1 MRRSPVGRISTPNR
15 SSASLTVERYR
26 YVVVGLETQATTL
39 ELGTGR
45 INSGTTLVSRIIIAT
60 GSVVPGR
67 LADGRTGREVRFN
80 TPQRSESGV
89 DGVCKMPL
97 GLGLVAECRFQDC
110 SNFLFHRA
118 TVFGC
123 PNSQSLLKSIFD
135 VAHRDA
141 NHVETSNYNRQ
152 VCRRA
157 MRTDAHALHGPM
169 PDRIGAM
176 AEFQSGLRRPR
187 VGYFGPLKNL
197 LWGVNPLLAAPAL
210 VGEGN
215 EQGS

>member
-1 MRRSPVGRISTPNR
+1 MHRSPVGRILTPNC

-26 YVVVGLETQATTL
+26 FVVVCLETQATTL

-45 INSGTTLVSRIIIAT
+45 INSGTTMVSRIIIAT
-60 GSVVPGR
+60 GSIVPGR
-67 LADGRTGREVRFN
+67 LADGRTGREDQFN
-80 TPQRSESGV
+80 IAQRSKSGA
-89 DGVCKMPL
+89 DGVCKIPL
-97 GLGLVAECRFQDC
+97 GSRLVVECCFQDF
-110 SNFLFHRA
+110 SNLLFRRA

-123 PNSQSLLKSIFD
+123 PNSQSLLQSIFD

-141 NHVETSNYNRQ
+141 NHVEISNYNRQ

-157 MRTDAHALHGPM
+157 MSTDAHALHGPM
-169 PDRIGAM
+169 PDRIGAV
-176 AEFQSGLRRPR
+176 AFQSGLRRPR